1 MKPLEKFTDS
11 LYISWTIARKD
22 IGEALKNKN
31 TRINIVVLL
40 GLVVFFYWMSTPRP
54 FDKRI
59 NVVVYDEGN
68 TSLTIEDTKLEDGT
82 EFIFYEA
89 SSLEDMK
96 RKMAYKELGLVLPV
110 DFDQVLEAG
119 GEPTLE
125 GYIFWVHRSRVA
137 ELESKYSQKLTELL
151 GRPIRVHIRSNVVIP
166 SSDVET
172 SSIPFHMLFT
182 LLWMSVSI
190 VPHLMMEERK
200 TRTMEALL
208 VSPATPAQVI
218 LGKAMA
224 GLFYIVLVGAL
235 FFALNGAYVVSWGL
249 AVLAFCTIALLGIGV
264 ALLLGGLIQ
273 STQQLS
279 LWGVFIVVIF
289 LIPTMFV
296 NEPFLA
302 SWLKS
307 ILVWFPT
314 TAIAKL
320 IQFSLSSGAPLDQL
334 ALNVGIAFAGIILVY
349 TLLVWRVRRSDR

>member
-1 MKPLEKFTDS
+1 
-11 LYISWTIARKD
+11 
-22 IGEALKNKN
+22 
-31 TRINIVVLL
+31 
-40 GLVVFFYWMSTPRP
+40 
-54 FDKRI
+54 
-59 NVVVYDEGN
+59 
-68 TSLTIEDTKLEDGT
+68 
-82 EFIFYEA
+82 
-89 SSLEDMK
+89 
-96 RKMAYKELGLVLPV
+96 
-110 DFDQVLEAG
+110 
-119 GEPTLE
+119 
-125 GYIFWVHRSRVA
+125 
-137 ELESKYSQKLTELL
+137 
-151 GRPIRVHIRSNVVIP
+151 
-166 SSDVET
+166 
-172 SSIPFHMLFT
+172 
-182 LLWMSVSI
+182 
-190 VPHLMMEERK
+190 
-200 TRTMEALL
+200 MEALL

>member
-1 MKPLEKFTDS
+1 MKTLEKISNS
-11 LYISWTIARKD
+11 LYIAWAIARKD

-31 TRINIVVLL
+31 TRVNIVVLL
-40 GLVVFFYWMSTPRP
+40 GLIVFFYWMSTPRP

-68 TSLTIEDTKLEDGT
+68 TSITIENAKLEDGT

-89 SSLEDMK
+89 SSMEDMK

-110 DFDQVLEAG
+110 DFDQILEAG

-125 GYIFWVHRSRVA
+125 GYIFWVNRSRVA
-137 ELESKYSQKLTELL
+137 ELETKYSQKFTELL
-151 GRPIRVHIRSNVVIP
+151 GQPLQIHIGDNIVIP
-166 SSDVET
+166 YSDVET
-172 SSIPFHMLFT
+172 NSVPFHMLFT

-208 VSPATPAQVI
+208 VSPATSAQVI

-224 GLFYIVLVGAL
+224 GLFYIVLAGML
-235 FFALNGAYVVSWGL
+235 FFAFNGVYVVSWGL
-249 AVLAFCTIALLGIGV
+249 AILGFCTIALLGIGV
-264 ALLLGGLIQ
+264 ALLLGGVIQ
-273 STQQLS
+273 SAQQLS

-320 IQFSLSSGAPLDQL
+320 IQFSFSNGVPLDQL
-334 ALNVGIAFAGIILVY
+334 ALNAGIAFSGIILVY
-349 TLLVWRVRRSDR
+349 ALLVWQLRRSDR